1 MGNKTE
7 RTCLCTV
14 GVRVCMYECMQAYI
28 YSICMCE
35 YLLKMN
41 LLENIFTGRTFVV
54 LHFSSK

>member
-1 MGNKTE
+1 
-7 RTCLCTV
+7 
-14 GVRVCMYECMQAYI
+14 MYERMQAYI

-41 LLENIFTGRTFVV
+41 LLENIFNVRTYVV